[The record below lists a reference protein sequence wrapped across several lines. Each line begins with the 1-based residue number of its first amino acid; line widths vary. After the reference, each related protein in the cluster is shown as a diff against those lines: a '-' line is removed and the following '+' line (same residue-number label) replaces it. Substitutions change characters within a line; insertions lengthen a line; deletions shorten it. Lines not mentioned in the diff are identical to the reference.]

1 MRHFSAAEWAA
12 IPEAYKGR
20 WEPSPWNLDSIAR
33 GELPAEYLGRRNVIV
48 AGRYGTTLLTEG
60 FHFVVDG
67 EDKKIRGG
75 GHFMLPI
82 KNILDSLRVDVLAGR
97 LTLREAA
104 VELCRAGWTNFVDEE
119 TARRLLR
126 LNDADRPA
134 L

>member
-1 MRHFSAAEWAA
+1 
-12 IPEAYKGR
+12 
-20 WEPSPWNLDSIAR
+20 
-33 GELPAEYLGRRNVIV
+33 
-48 AGRYGTTLLTEG
+48 
-60 FHFVVDG
+60 
-67 EDKKIRGG
+67 
-75 GHFMLPI
+75 MLPI

-104 VELCRAGWTNFVDEE
+104 VELCRAGWMNFVDEE